1 MKVRFFKPFDE
12 ISGQEEIRLDLNGP
26 VEVKDLLEILEKKCP
41 SLKPYLQK
49 AGDEVLSFFVILVRG
64 GEVLRMH
71 DRVNEEDVIQ
81 IFPPISGG

>member
-12 ISGQEEIRLDLNGP
+12 ICGQEEIRLDLNGP
-26 VEVKDLLEILEKKCP
+26 VEVKDLLEILEGKFP

-49 AGDEVLSFFVILVRG
+49 AGDEVLSFFVILIRG
-64 GEVLRMH
+64 GEVLKMH

-81 IFPPISGG
+81 ILPPISGG